1 MLIACG
7 FCGVDITDGSD
18 CGCGRPRLSPRERSH
33 LLDVVRTAAELGG
46 GCVTETSLAQA
57 SRVLAEEPS

>member
-7 FCGVDITDGSD
+7 LCGADLTTGDE
-18 CGCGRPRLSPRERSH
+18 CACRPTRAQRAERSH

-46 GCVTETSLAQA
+46 GRVTETSLAQA
-57 SRVLAEEPS
+57 SSVLAEEPS